1 MNITFFG
8 HSFFSN
14 KEDSEEKMIKLIEN
28 ISGGKEINF
37 LLGGYGQFDD
47 FAYLCAKKYQEK
59 HNNCKLIFVSP
70 YLNPEY
76 YKLKNAKEYYDESI
90 YPPIESTPL
99 RFAISK
105 RNEWMIDNS
114 DYIIFYVNVKY
125 GGAYN
130 ALKYCIRKGKKYT
143 NIY

>member
-37 LLGGYGQFDD
+37 LLG
-47 FAYLCAKKYQEK
+47 
-59 HNNCKLIFVSP
+59 
-70 YLNPEY
+70 
-76 YKLKNAKEYYDESI
+76 
-90 YPPIESTPL
+90 
-99 RFAISK
+99 
-105 RNEWMIDNS
+105 
-114 DYIIFYVNVKY
+114 VKY

-130 ALKYCIRKGKKYT
+130 ALKYCIRKRKKYT